1 MDNNIHLG
9 PKIRKYRHLA
19 GMTQE
24 ELAEYSNLSVN
35 YISKIEREKNKTS
48 VLKNSSTSA
57 TPLTFPLKKYLIVNI
72 IFQLRTF
79 RQMRLSWS
87 RISGIPTVQTSMRFA
102 NNYCFDEEDGKVRCG
117 SERLWPRT
125 SEYWLKYVPWWRV
138 FFLISGGTLRFH
150 SNLRTN
156 GRFWPLCP

>member
-9 PKIRKYRHLA
+9 SKIRKYRHLA

-72 IFQLRTF
+72 TFQCKNLPPNAIELITYLRD
-79 RQMRLSWS
+79 SDGS
-87 RISGIPTVQTSMRFA
+87 NI
-102 NNYCFDEEDGKVRCG
+102 DEICEQLLLMK
-117 SERLWPRT
+117 EM
-125 SEYWLKYVPWWRV
+125 EK
-138 FFLISGGTLRFH
+138 
-150 SNLRTN
+150 
-156 GRFWPLCP
+156 

>member
-9 PKIRKYRHLA
+9 SKIRKYRHLA

-35 YISKIEREKNKTS
+35 YISKIEREKSKTS
-48 VLKNSSTSA
+48 VLKNLSTSA

-79 RQMRLSWS
+79 RQTRLS
-87 RISGIPTVQTSMRFA
+87 
-102 NNYCFDEEDGKVRCG
+102 
-117 SERLWPRT
+117 
-125 SEYWLKYVPWWRV
+125 
-138 FFLISGGTLRFH
+138 
-150 SNLRTN
+150 
-156 GRFWPLCP
+156 